1 MRFRIQSLVCAAG
14 AACCFFL
21 VAPGTELRAQN
32 NPSDEKFGPQ
42 PTCARKA
49 EDFHKRNLKQYA
61 NAPDMLVLP
70 GLVASRRANRV
81 EVLVESTGPSAN
93 EAVEFLMIDQTS
105 SHGYEAML
113 WSYAKPSDVHKALVF
128 LGAKPGLPCSPDNLR
143 FWPEGERI
151 IVSVVTTK
159 GEFKDKPFRIEQM
172 ILDTQTGATLPEDGF
187 VFVGSLTL
195 PPPKGQTEPV
205 YAADEYDPK
214 SIASIYNESAA
225 VLDVPRQAPQGEL
238 YGRQVVNPERM
249 LPRGELSTVLLVPET
264 RTIDKK
270 VRNLVLGVLPAVP
283 QTNAVM
289 VPMNRTES
297 VPPVQFTLDEADG
310 STTNGRMTLAAAFVK
325 LSMLV
330 NDKYNPYVAVRFH
343 HSLALSDIHEVALVV
358 ALFEEKLGVRIKAPE
373 EGHLYYKAFVPDAA
387 WRMPGRRPSQPWE
400 LRLSKADGKIAGKLA
415 LNELYWARDSLEP
428 AFSNRSFAVS
438 APAAVREIIDAEA
451 ERRKK
456 AEQTI
461 NSKEGDGVCHT

>member
-1 MRFRIQSLVCAAG
+1 
-14 AACCFFL
+14 
-21 VAPGTELRAQN
+21 
-32 NPSDEKFGPQ
+32 
-42 PTCARKA
+42 
-49 EDFHKRNLKQYA
+49 
-61 NAPDMLVLP
+61 
-70 GLVASRRANRV
+70 
-81 EVLVESTGPSAN
+81 
-93 EAVEFLMIDQTS
+93 
-105 SHGYEAML
+105 
-113 WSYAKPSDVHKALVF
+113 
-128 LGAKPGLPCSPDNLR
+128 
-143 FWPEGERI
+143 
-151 IVSVVTTK
+151 
-159 GEFKDKPFRIEQM
+159 M

-456 AEQTI
+456 AEQTPVPAVLFI
-461 NSKEGDGVCHT
+461 FADGRVTYGELLAFIGPMLPTHKTIHIFLDPARSEAGK